1 MLGRSDGVPLIHNAI
16 SIGWKLICSIQ
27 EAEDKI
33 CAFSRAPK
41 EVEFLLE
48 VETRSHHVRHV
59 LGACA
64 LSETH
69 HSLFLFLQLSSQT
82 LQHQCVKP
90 IKQYGYPASPFVT
103 K

>member
-1 MLGRSDGVPLIHNAI
+1 MLGRSDEVPLIHNAI

-33 CAFSRAPK
+33 CAFSKAPK

-69 HSLFLFLQLSSQT
+69 PTVYFYFFN
-82 LQHQCVKP
+82 
-90 IKQYGYPASPFVT
+90 SPRKLCNT
-103 K
+103 NA